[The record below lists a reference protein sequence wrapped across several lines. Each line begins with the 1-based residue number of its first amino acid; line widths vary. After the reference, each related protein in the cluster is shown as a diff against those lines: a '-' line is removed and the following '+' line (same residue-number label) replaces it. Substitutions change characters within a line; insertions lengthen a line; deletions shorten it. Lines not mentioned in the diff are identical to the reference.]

1 MGSLCKGGWTAA
13 CCRPWMAGEQKNATS
28 PHDVVLESRGEQQR
42 GDWIEDRPTGVKM
55 EIGVC
60 VASHIGDIGYIERA
74 EQLGYSHAWC
84 ADSQMLWSDCYAT
97 LAVAAT
103 RTSRIH
109 LGTGVAV
116 TGTRPAPVNAAGI
129 ATINALAP
137 GRTFFGVGAGN
148 TAMRV
153 MGMAPHRLK
162 AYDAY
167 LTAIRPLLAGEEA
180 MWEGKPIRHIM
191 PDRGFVNFSDPI
203 PMYVSGFGP
212 QSLALAGKHGDGAV
226 IAMAA
231 HPAALTS
238 IWRMVESGA
247 EAAGRTLDRS
257 SFKITALTTIVVL
270 EDGESVASERVKAQ
284 CGAMAMAAVHYSYDQ
299 WRNFGFQPPNALHG
313 IWEDYSRLLDTYPE
327 ARRHQRIHAGHNC
340 WVLPEEEQFLT
351 PEVLRA
357 SALIGTAE
365 SLRDQLGALSEAGLS
380 QVMILPNFDTRFDVL
395 EDVGR
400 ELIGKV

>member
-1 MGSLCKGGWTAA
+1 
-13 CCRPWMAGEQKNATS
+13 
-28 PHDVVLESRGEQQR
+28 
-42 GDWIEDRPTGVKM
+42 M

-60 VASHIGDIGYIERA
+60 VASHIADIGYIERA

-103 RTSRIH
+103 RTSRIN

-153 MGMAPHRLK
+153 MGKAPHRL
-162 AYDAY
+162 AEYDAY
-167 LTAIRPLLAGEEA
+167 LATMRPLLAGEEA
-180 MWEGKPIRHIM
+180 MWEGRPIRHIM
-191 PDRGFVNFSDPI
+191 PDKGFVNFDTPI

-212 QSLALAGKHGDGAV
+212 KSLALAGKHGDGAV
-226 IAMAA
+226 VAMAA
-231 HPAALTS
+231 HPAAMSS
-238 IWRMVESGA
+238 IWFMIESGA
-247 EAAGRTLDRS
+247 NASGRILDRAN
-257 SFKITALTTIVVL
+257 FKITALTTMVIL
-270 EDGESVASERVKAQ
+270 ADGEPVDSPRVKAQ

-313 IWEDYSRLLDTYPE
+313 IWEDYSTLLESYPE
-327 ARRHQRIHAGHNC
+327 ERRHQRIHGGHNC
-340 WVLPEEEQFLT
+340 WVLPEEERFLT
-351 PEVLRA
+351 PGVLQA
-357 SALIGTAE
+357 SAMIGTA
-365 SLRDQLGALSEAGLS
+365 DQLRERLAELALAGLS

-395 EDVGR
+395 EDVAR